1 MSRPGTIQISN
12 VHWLWLSAAVMLLDQ
27 VTKQLVVKHI
37 DRFESI
43 AVMPHLNWVHMHNRG
58 AAFSM
63 MSDMPPAFFV
73 LLASA
78 VSIGILIWLRR
89 NPHGQRL
96 MASGLALILGGALG
110 NVIDRVRLGHVTDFI
125 DVYYQQWHFAAF
137 NVADAAIT
145 VGAGFLLLD
154 MLLETLRERRAK
166 RVAQGQGEP
175 PAGDAAANKDG

>member
-1 MSRPGTIQISN
+1 MSGGIQVNN
-12 VHWLWLSAAVMLLDQ
+12 VYWLWLSAAVMLLDQ

-37 DRFESI
+37 DYFESI
-43 AVMPHLNWVHMHNRG
+43 AVMPHLNWVHLQNRG

-63 MSDMPPAFFV
+63 MSDMPPWFFV

-89 NPHGQRL
+89 HPRGQLL

-125 DVYYQQWHFAAF
+125 DVYYGQWHFAAF
-137 NVADAAIT
+137 NVADSAIT
-145 VGAGFLLLD
+145 IGAGFLLLD
-154 MLLETLRERRAK
+154 MLLETLRERRLAREARK
-166 RVAQGQGEP
+166 PGKEG
-175 PAGDAAANKDG
+175 